1 MRLKKRHN
9 FVLEKFNNCL
19 TKICFKMKKLVF
31 ALGAVAMLSMV
42 SCGGKKETSA
52 EQPVTEEVAKDSVAQ
67 EAEQA
72 AVEGEKVAENV
83 AGALSEV
90 PKFSNEETQK
100 FAEEYAAFQ
109 KEAIE
114 AAKAKDAAKVA
125 ELTQKAQEW
134 AKSAQE
140 KVLKMSPEDQKV
152 WAEWAQKIATE
163 AAAAAQA
170 Q

>member
-1 MRLKKRHN
+1 
-9 FVLEKFNNCL
+9 
-19 TKICFKMKKLVF
+19 MKKLVF

-42 SCGGKKETSA
+42 SCGKKETPA
-52 EQPVTEEVAKDSVAQ
+52 EKPATEAAADSTAQ
-67 EAEQA
+67 ETAQPA
-72 AVEGEKVAENV
+72 AEGEKAVEAV

-114 AAKAKDAAKVA
+114 AYKSKDAAKIT

-140 KVLKMSPEDQKV
+140 KMTKMSPEDQKV
-152 WAEWAQKIATE
+152 WGEWFQKIGAE
-163 AAAAAQA
+163 VAAAQA

>member
-1 MRLKKRHN
+1 
-9 FVLEKFNNCL
+9 
-19 TKICFKMKKLVF
+19 MKKLVF

-42 SCGGKKETSA
+42 SCGKKETPA
-52 EQPVTEEVAKDSVAQ
+52 EKPATEAAADSTAQ
-67 EAEQA
+67 ETAEPA
-72 AVEGEKVAENV
+72 AEEKAAEGV

-100 FAEEYAAFQ
+100 FAEEYAAYY
-109 KEAIE
+109 KEVLE
-114 AAKAKDAAKVA
+114 AAKAKDAAKSA
-125 ELTQKAQEW
+125 ELAQKAQDL

-140 KVLKMSPEDQKV
+140 KMTKMTPEDAKL
-152 WAEWAQKIATE
+152 WADWAQKIATE